1 MRRKGWQAG
10 ASQLAKTL
18 TAAPLICA
26 PPYPATQPPTAVQ
39 NGLISI
45 CKGPALD
52 CDIQPY
58 WEIKENDTKT
68 KKKPP
73 LFLHEVQYVTF
84 WMPRDGFGA
93 GGIHVDI

>member
-1 MRRKGWQAG
+1 MKRKGWQAG
-10 ASQLAKTL
+10 VSQLAKTL

-26 PPYPATQPPTAVQ
+26 SPPRPPATQPPTAAQ

-68 KKKPP
+68 KKTSIVPP
-73 LFLHEVQYVTF
+73 RGSIHDLLNAERWF
-84 WMPRDGFGA
+84 WR
-93 GGIHVDI
+93 